1 MKLGEVACREGKG
14 NSLVWSGSSQDNQT
28 PFCAVPADC
37 PKHHTRSGVTL
48 TELLVVLAVIA
59 VLVSLALPAWRA
71 ITRSHANNAAMSLAM
86 GTLEQARLAAVS
98 GKKEVWVVLRNEEA
112 LKKGSLR
119 LVTRDGNKGSALQS
133 LVAPGNWIQLPR
145 GITFQTGEGT
155 LMDQH
160 PPAEVIATALGGSPS
175 QGLSLGGVMFQR
187 SGRIGIPQQG
197 GPGLSLRLKNHKG
210 PLPSSLELARGSGRA
225 NLRNP

>member
-86 GTLEQARLAAVS
+86 GTLEQARLASVS
-98 GKKEVWVVLRNEEA
+98 GKKEVWVVFRNEAA

-119 LVTRDGNKGSALQS
+119 IVTRDGNKGSALQS
-133 LVAPGNWIQLPR
+133 LVALGNWIQLPR

-155 LMDQH
+155 LMDQN
-160 PPAEVIATALGGSPS
+160 PPTEVIATALGGSPS
-175 QGLSLGGVMFQR
+175 QELSMGGVMFQR

-225 NLRNP
+225 NLRNL

>member
-1 MKLGEVACREGKG
+1 MKLEEVTRREGKG

-28 PFCAVPADC
+28 PFYAVPAHC
-37 PKHHTRSGVTL
+37 PKNSNRSGVTL

-59 VLVSLALPAWRA
+59 ALVSLALPAWRA
-71 ITRSHANNAAMSLAM
+71 ITRSHANNAALSITM

-133 LVAPGNWIQLPR
+133 LVALGNWIQLPR

-155 LMDQH
+155 LMDQN
-160 PPAEVIATALGGSPS
+160 PPAEIIATALGGSPS
-175 QGLSLGGVMFQR
+175 QGLSTGGVMFQR

-197 GPGLSLRLKNHKG
+197 GPGLSLRLKNDKG

-225 NLRNP
+225 NLRNL